1 MENPNTNDE
10 RPLTILLVEDDT
22 AVCAEFISYIDRLDD
37 ADLVGVTNSS
47 YKALEL
53 IRDNLPDALILD
65 LELHNGSGNGL
76 LLLNDLHTLDPYA
89 IPYTIITTNNSSTTT
104 YDYARQLG
112 ADFIFSKHQPDY
124 SPRSAVDFLRLMRQV
139 IQNRRKTISAEAP
152 MESHELLIRRRTKR
166 IRNEFDTI
174 GISNKSLGYKYLVD
188 AINIFVENPAPNLAA
203 AVAKQYGKTASSV
216 ERAMQNAIER
226 TWNTTPINVLLAN
239 YTAHINPDREMPT
252 IMEFVSYYSNIVKN
266 DF

>member
-1 MENPNTNDE
+1 MEKENKNNDQ
-10 RPLTILLVEDDT
+10 PLKILLVEDDT

-47 YKALEL
+47 FKALEL
-53 IRDNLPDALILD
+53 IRETLPDAMILD

-76 LLLNDLHTLDPYA
+76 FLLNELRTYDA
-89 IPYTIITTNNSSTTT
+89 GIIPYTIITTNNSSAAT
-104 YDYARQLG
+104 YESARQLG

-139 IQNRRKTISAEAP
+139 IQNRKASASIDTP
-152 MESHELLIRRRTKR
+152 MESHDLLVRRRTKR

-188 AINIFVENPAPNLAA
+188 AVNLFVENPAPNLS
-203 AVAKQYGKTASSV
+203 AVIGRQYGKTAASV

-226 TWNTTPINVLLAN
+226 TWNSTPINVLLTN

-252 IMEFVSYYSNIVKN
+252 VMEFISYYSAMVKN